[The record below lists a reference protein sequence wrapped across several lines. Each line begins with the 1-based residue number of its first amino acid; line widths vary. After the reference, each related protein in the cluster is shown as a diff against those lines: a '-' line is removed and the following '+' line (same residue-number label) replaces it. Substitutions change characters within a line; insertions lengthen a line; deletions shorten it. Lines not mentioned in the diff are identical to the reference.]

1 MQLDIIYLNFR
12 FFSIVTDFNSL
23 ELEEKKRFVQCV
35 DAATQKTA
43 HSSVLYHFF
52 VKLCLFFPRS
62 QRAH

>member
-12 FFSIVTDFNSL
+12 FFSIVTDSDSL